1 MIIAKQKK
9 KENIAEYVL
18 YMWQIEDMLRA
29 LDIDKDKVGKNL
41 ISKYETD
48 TKQKQEIRNWYE
60 GLIQQMKDEKIQN
73 AGHLQFLINQV
84 NDLYEFHLYLMQNES
99 ETTYQQVF
107 NLALPNLAAFRE
119 KSKNKDDNDV
129 ELTFNALYSLLLL
142 RLQNKEVTSDTE
154 KAMTSFSNYLGLLSK
169 KYQAF
174 HAGEEDFNS
183 PI

>member
-9 KENIAEYVL
+9 RENIAEYVL

-29 LDIDKDKVGKNL
+29 LNFDMAMIEENL
-41 ISKYETD
+41 VSKYETNAEE
-48 TKQKQEIRNWYE
+48 TKEIRQWYK
-60 GLIQQMKDEKIQN
+60 GLIQQMKDENIQN
-73 AGHLQFLINQV
+73 VGHLQFLINQV
-84 NDLYEFHLYLMQNES
+84 NDIYEFHLYLMQNES

-129 ELTFNALYSLLLL
+129 EVAFNALYSLLLL

-154 KAMTSFSNYLGLLSK
+154 KAMTSFSNFLGLLSK

-174 HAGEEDFNS
+174 HAGEEGLEK
-183 PI
+183 